1 MTVIATAG
9 HVDHGKSSLI
19 RALTGVDPDRLAEEQ
34 RKGMTIDLGF
44 AHVTTPSGTVLSF
57 IDVPG
62 HADFI
67 RTMISGVSGV
77 DIALLVI
84 DAGEGWKPQT
94 EEHLGILEVL
104 GVSQGLV
111 ALAKCDRV
119 SEQDI
124 AEQME
129 KIENRLSLSS
139 MKWRGIIR
147 TSAHTGLGLDELVSS
162 LTQLVENAKSHART
176 GAPRLFID
184 RVFSMKGAG
193 TVVTGTL
200 DSSALHTDDQLVIA
214 RTQQPARIRTIQTHG
229 KEVKTCDA
237 GSRCAVNVVGIQTDD
252 VSRGD
257 ALIAPDA
264 WLLTK
269 VFDARFTTLRMI
281 PSPVSHRGSFTL
293 HVGTNVQSAKIRIID
308 GEKIHAESSGI
319 MRVRF
324 ENSLPLRPGDSFLLR
339 DTSTNS
345 TLGGG
350 VILDIDP
357 IHKISRSQPDGSVNT
372 ILSGRGFVPIQHAR
386 LLTGVALEPVI
397 GHWYASGE
405 DVALLKNDLLSR
417 LKKHSTISLSE
428 LQEYE
433 RELLSILP
441 EVVLD
446 GDVARVSESDS
457 LAHHPLLVQIRD
469 WGITGPSTQPL
480 DRNIVRQLVQ
490 RGLIFEHDYIAFHTT
505 TLTELRPYLETLWA
519 THVDGFSVSHLR
531 ETLGIT
537 RKHAVP
543 LAECLDKIGMTRR
556 VADLRVPGSQW

>member
-9 HVDHGKSSLI
+9 HVDHGKSSII
-19 RALTGVDPDRLAEEQ
+19 RALTGIDPDRLAEEQ

-84 DAGEGWKPQT
+84 DAREGWKPQT

-119 SEQDI
+119 NDQDI
-124 AEQME
+124 AVQ
-129 KIENRLSLSS
+129 IEEINSRLALSS
-139 MKWRGIIR
+139 LIWHGIVP
-147 TSAHTGLGLDELVSS
+147 TSAHTGLGLDELVRV
-162 LTQLVENAKSHART
+162 LTQLVENTTTDLSV
-176 GAPRLFID
+176 GAPRLFVD
-184 RVFSMKGAG
+184 RVFTMKGAG

-200 DSSALHTDDQLVIA
+200 DTSVLSANDALVVA
-214 RTQQPARIRTIQTHG
+214 RTQQTARIRSMQTHG
-229 KEVKTCDA
+229 REVQTCDP
-237 GSRCAVNVVGIQTDD
+237 GSRCAINIVGVHTED

-257 ALIAPDA
+257 ALIAPDS
-264 WLLTK
+264 WLLTN
-269 VFDARFTTLRMI
+269 VFDAQFSTLREI

-293 HVGTNVQSAKIRIID
+293 HIGSNVQSAKIRIIN
-308 GEKIHAESSGI
+308 GEKIHSDSSGT

-324 ENSLPLRPGDSFLLR
+324 ENSLPLRPGDKYLLR

-357 IHKISRSQPDGSVNT
+357 INKISRSQPDGSVNS
-372 ILSGRGFVPIQHAR
+372 ILSGRGFVHIKHAQ
-386 LLTGVALEPVI
+386 LLTGAALEPMF
-397 GHWYASGE
+397 GQWYACEE
-405 DVALLKNDLLSR
+405 DIELLKNDLLSR
-417 LKKHSTISLSE
+417 LKNHSTIALSE

-433 RELLSILP
+433 KEMLSTLP
-441 EVVLD
+441 GVVID
-446 GDVARVSESDS
+446 GDVARFSESDS
-457 LAHHPLLVQIRD
+457 LATHPLLHQIRA
-469 WGITGPSTQPL
+469 WGISGPSTQQL
-480 DRNIVRQLVQ
+480 DRNTVRQLAQ
-490 RGLIFEHDYIAFHTT
+490 RGLIFEHDFIAFHAD
-505 TLTELRPYLETLWA
+505 TLNELRPHLALLWA
-519 THVDGFSVSHLR
+519 AQPSGFSVSHLR
-531 ETLGIT
+531 ESLGIT

-543 LAECLDKIGMTRR
+543 LAECLDKIGITRR
-556 VADLRVPGSQW
+556 VADLRVPGTKW